1 MSYTIVFGATGGIG
15 TRLCEI
21 LTQQKKRILIA
32 GRNEEK
38 ARLLAQRLNQDYHI
52 VDLSSSAAVQAS
64 IGQIQAKYGNFDN
77 VVNCIGSLFLK
88 PLELTTDEEWKNV
101 LTCNLTYA
109 FYILKA
115 ACPILA
121 HQKKGSIVLLAS
133 AAAQIGLVNHEAIG
147 AAKAGLVGL
156 MRCAAASYAS
166 SGVRINVI
174 APGLVQTPLTQSITT
189 NEASLKSSISMH
201 PLGRIGA
208 PDDIAHTIAWLVD
221 EHSSWITGQVIT
233 VDGGLSSLKIRSKT

>member
-15 TRLCEI
+15 ARLCEI

-52 VDLSSSAAVQAS
+52 VDLSSSAAAQAS
-64 IGQIQAKYGNFDN
+64 IGQIQAKYGDFDS

-121 HQKKGSIVLLAS
+121 RQKKGSIVLLAS

-174 APGLVQTPLTQSITT
+174 APGLVQTPLTQSITS

-221 EHSSWITGQVIT
+221 DHSSWITGQVIT

>member
-32 GRNEEK
+32 GRNEK
-38 ARLLAQRLNQDYHI
+38 KTSLLAQRLNQDYHI
-52 VDLSSSAAVQAS
+52 VDLSSSATVHSA
-64 IGQIQAKYGNFDN
+64 IEQIRAKYGDFDN

-88 PLELTTDEEWKNV
+88 PLEQTTDEEWKTV
-101 LTCNLTYA
+101 LTCNLTNA

-115 ACPILA
+115 ACPVLA
-121 HQKKGSIVLLAS
+121 RQKKGSIVLLAS
-133 AAAQIGLVNHEAIG
+133 AAAQIGLINHEAIG

-174 APGLVQTPLTQSITT
+174 APGLVQTPLTQSITA
-189 NEASLKSSISMH
+189 NAVSLKNSISMH

-208 PDDIAHTIAWLVD
+208 PDDIAHTIAWLLD

-233 VDGGLSSLKIRSKT
+233 VDGGLSSLKMRSTS